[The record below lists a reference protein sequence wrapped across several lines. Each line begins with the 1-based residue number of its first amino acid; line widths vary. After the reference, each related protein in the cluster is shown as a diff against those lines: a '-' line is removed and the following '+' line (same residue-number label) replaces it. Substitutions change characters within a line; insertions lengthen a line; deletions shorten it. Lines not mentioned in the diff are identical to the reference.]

1 MRQVVQAANGD
12 DRSINLD
19 FHPEKNLQD
28 NLYNIR
34 CTIFVTKKCFFV

>member
-19 FHPEKNLQD
+19 FHPKKNLQD
-28 NLYNIR
+28 NLYDIR
-34 CTIFVTKKCFFV
+34 DEEMLFCLMIF